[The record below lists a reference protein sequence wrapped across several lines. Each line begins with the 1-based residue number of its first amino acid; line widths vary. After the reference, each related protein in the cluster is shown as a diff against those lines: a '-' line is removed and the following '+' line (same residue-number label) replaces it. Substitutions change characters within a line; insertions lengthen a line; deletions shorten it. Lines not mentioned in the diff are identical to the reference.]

1 MIDIS
6 ATSPRRALLA
16 VALIAIGAGGALS
29 AAAQMVGSA
38 PISRP
43 TGYLSAN
50 QIPDSLSIV
59 GPPPA
64 TGSLADQADHEAY
77 DRTRALD
84 GTPRWRQAKADVEL
98 FGPVA
103 HKSFAC
109 AIGKTITPAAT
120 PTLSRLLDRVVID
133 AGTST
138 AAAKDRYS
146 RVRPAVGNDKP
157 ICVAREAWLKTNGSY
172 PSGHAAAGWAW
183 GLILAE
189 LAPDRASAV
198 TLRAREFGDSRFICG
213 VHFPT
218 DVEAGR
224 IMGAATVARLH
235 AEPAF
240 ASDLAAA
247 KAELAGAPTA
257 TDCAAP

>member
-1 MIDIS
+1 MAKIS
-6 ATSPRRALLA
+6 TARRRRTLAGLALAAALAATGLT
-16 VALIAIGAGGALS
+16 
-29 AAAQMVGSA
+29 AAAQMVGA
-38 PISRP
+38 PPPARP
-43 TGYLSAN
+43 VGYLSPA
-50 QIPDSLSIV
+50 QLPDSLTVI

-64 TGSLADQADHEAY
+64 AGSLQDQADHEAY
-77 DRTRALD
+77 DRTRALE
-84 GTPRWRQAKADVEL
+84 GTPRWRQARADVEL

-103 HKSFAC
+103 HRSFAC
-109 AIGKTITPAAT
+109 ALGKTITPAAT

-138 AAAKDRYS
+138 AAAKDHYS
-146 RVRPAVGNDKP
+146 RVRPAIGNAKP
-157 ICVAREAWLKTNGSY
+157 ICVTREGWLKSNGSY

-198 TLRAREFGDSRFICG
+198 TVRAREFGDSRFICG

-235 AEPAF
+235 ADPVF
-240 ASDLAAA
+240 AADMAAA
-247 KAELAGAPTA
+247 RAELERAPA
-257 TDCAAP
+257 PTDCAAP